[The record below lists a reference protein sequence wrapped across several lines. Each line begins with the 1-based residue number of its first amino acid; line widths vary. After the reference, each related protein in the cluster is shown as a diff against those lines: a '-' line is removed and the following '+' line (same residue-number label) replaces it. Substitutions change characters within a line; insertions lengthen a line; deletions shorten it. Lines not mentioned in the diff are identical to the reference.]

1 MKKLSYL
8 LIVFPM
14 LLFSQ
19 KPQLNLEEAKSL
31 IQLPLS
37 CIETEFPNKLSQ
49 TLVDSTEL
57 GTPKELHPIFYGC
70 FDWHSSVHGYWT
82 IVTLLKKFP
91 ELDPDNSIKNKLI
104 QNFSKEN
111 IDREI
116 DYFQKPHEY
125 SYERTYGWAWLF
137 KLQEALDSW
146 DTPTGKEMSQNLQA
160 LTNVLL
166 ERNMEYL
173 PKLNYPIRVGTH
185 TNTAFGMSLAF
196 DYAESIQHKEFQELI
211 ISRAKDFYLNDQ
223 NCPLTWEPSGYD
235 FLSPCFQ
242 EIDLMRKVLKKE
254 DFEIWVQTFLPEMQ
268 QKSFNIKVG
277 EVSDR
282 TDGHLVHLDGLNF
295 SRAWII
301 YGLTQQYPSYD
312 YLIPLAD
319 QHFHYSYPNLIG
331 DSYEGGHWLASFA
344 LYALLEAE

>member
-1 MKKLSYL
+1 M
-8 LIVFPM
+8 
-14 LLFSQ
+14 
-19 KPQLNLEEAKSL
+19 
-31 IQLPLS
+31 
-37 CIETEFPNKLSQ
+37 
-49 TLVDSTEL
+49 
-57 GTPKELHPIFYGC
+57 ELHPIFYGC

-82 IVTLLKKFP
+82 IVSLLKKFP
-91 ELDPDNSIKNKLI
+91 ELDADNRIKNKLL

-111 IDREI
+111 IEREI

-146 DTPTGKEMSQNLQA
+146 DTPTGKEMSKNLQT
-160 LTNVLL
+160 LTNVLV

-173 PKLNYPIRVGTH
+173 PKFNYPIRVGTH
-185 TNTAFGMSLAF
+185 TNTAFGMSLAY
-196 DYAESIQHKEFQELI
+196 DYAQSINHIEFQELI
-211 ISRAKDFYLNDQ
+211 ISRAKDFYLTDQ
-223 NCPLTWEPSGYD
+223 NCPLNWEPSGYD

-242 EIDLMRKVLKKE
+242 EMDVMRKVLNKE
-254 DFEIWVQTFLPEMQ
+254 EFETWISAFLPGLQ
-268 QKSFNIKVG
+268 QKSFNLEVG

-301 YGLTQQYPSYD
+301 YGLNQQYPSYD